1 MKEGKDWDQLLV
13 YVLFEY
19 REVPQATT
27 GFSPFELLCSRAV
40 WGPLDILKE
49 TWEAEES
56 EESVVSYI
64 LSVQEKLAGM
74 MELVKQNSTK
84 AKAQQKAW
92 YDRNA
97 RERESYSQGS
107 RCWCYYLC
115 LRVSCWRSGRG
126 HMKF

>member
-27 GFSPFELLCSRAV
+27 GFSPFELLYRRAV
-40 WGPLDILKE
+40 WGPLDKLKE

-64 LSVQEKLAGM
+64 LSVQEKLARM
-74 MELVKQNSTK
+74 MELVKHL
-84 AKAQQKAW
+84 
-92 YDRNA
+92 R
-97 RERESYSQGS
+97 
-107 RCWCYYLC
+107 
-115 LRVSCWRSGRG
+115 LRVSCWYSVRG